1 MIVTGVPSF
10 IAGYMR
16 SDLGTQKLE
25 LQLEDADLEK
35 PAVINLLRTGL
46 ITFLKLPQFLRHIRA
61 YFESSASSLFLK
73 EVMGLKLR
81 EFYLRYG
88 FTHEESLELR
98 RIMAGVDADIRG
110 LRGEERDRHIGR
122 MLQSMEKSK
131 IVKETKF

>member
-46 ITFLKLPQFLRHIRA
+46 ITFLKLPRFLRHIRA
-61 YFESSASSLFLK
+61 YFERSASSLFLK